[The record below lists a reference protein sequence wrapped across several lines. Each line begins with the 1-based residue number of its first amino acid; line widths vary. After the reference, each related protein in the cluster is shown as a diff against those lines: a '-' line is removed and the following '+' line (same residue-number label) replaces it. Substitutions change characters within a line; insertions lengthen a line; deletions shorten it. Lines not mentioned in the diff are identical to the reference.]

1 MSYLDDNKADPGMEW
16 VGTGANRRMVPI
28 AESAGMDISMPDI
41 GFGANAYGSQY
52 LDNDTN
58 QINTSSFGIDSAAQG
73 TELSSYLNDPANA
86 DAAVSFGDAGG
97 MLTGQGDYLKQEG
110 IDSSAGMSGLDWS
123 NTALDAGKFG
133 LGVASYFQNKPI
145 LKEQLTSLKQGNEI
159 GREKIDAWKRHD
171 LAMRNAGLRD

>member
-1 MSYLDDNKADPGMEW
+1 
-16 VGTGANRRMVPI
+16 
-28 AESAGMDISMPDI
+28 MD
-41 GFGANAYGSQY
+41 GGQ
-52 LDNDTN
+52 TR
-58 QINTSSFGIDSAAQG
+58 
-73 TELSSYLNDPANA
+73 NA
-86 DAAVSFGDAGG
+86 DVMTPTAITPPATD
-97 MLTGQGDYLKQEG
+97 T
-110 IDSSAGMSGLDWS
+110 GMSGLDWS